1 MKFKIVF
8 NIHILYKILLF
19 NICIIVFYSK
29 YEYNVSMIKARTIK
43 DLGYLLKLIRTKQGL
58 TQSELAKKVG
68 LKQVSISRLE
78 NGESVSLKTLE
89 KVMAGMKLELS
100 LTKIPKIDTTD
111 LSSLLE

>member
-1 MKFKIVF
+1 VNKFKVF
-8 NIHILYKILLF
+8 I
-19 NICIIVFYSK
+19 ICIIVFYSK

-43 DLGYLLKLIRTKQGL
+43 ELGNLLRLIRTNEGL
-58 TQSELAKKVG
+58 TQSELAKKIG

-89 KVMAGMKLELS
+89 KVMIGMKLELS